1 MSLRSAKIPKFALEV
16 VQNVFLY
23 YYLNYHSYLNGTT
36 I

>member
-1 MSLRSAKIPKFALEV
+1 MSLKSSKIPKFTLEV

-23 YYLNYHSYLNGTT
+23 YYLNYHNLNTTT